1 MYLCAVNN
9 ILAEIM
15 PRQERKHSTD
25 TAEALNYNGALDFHD
40 GDDSTC
46 EYDYDSNGA
55 LTRDSNRGINS
66 ITYDY
71 GHHTYLIDLD
81 LNNRPRNITNDYTPD
96 GRKLLSKHVMSIPK
110 AHGYTKKTTTDKYI
124 DGLTLRGDTTLMW
137 RFDGGYVELNAN
149 GTPTRW
155 NYYVTDHLSSTRMI
169 VDSNDNIRKNIN
181 YYPFGSEMRMEA
193 PAQMTNNLGHPFRF
207 TGKELDRMNSLNMY
221 DFGARMYDV
230 AGVPMWTSIDPLAEK
245 YYNVSPY
252 SYCAGDPVNKFDPD
266 GRKIVL
272 AEGVSESFRKDY
284 ELTVKTFQEKGCA
297 DTWNK
302 LESSSE
308 VYTITESNANSNY
321 FDYSNKTIS
330 WNSRMGLWTEKDVNL
345 SPATRLNHELAHALH
360 YETDPEQ
367 YKKDIKTPIGG
378 ADETYTVEE
387 KQTIQ
392 GVERQT
398 AERFGEVSPG
408 SITRNDHGGIPF
420 ATESPLSNKNINS
433 MEVIIT
439 NNKKI

>member
-1 MYLCAVNN
+1 
-9 ILAEIM
+9 M

-46 EYDYDSNGA
+46 EYDYDNNGA

-71 GHHTYLIDLD
+71 GHHTYIIDLD

-110 AHGYTKKTTTDKYI
+110 AHGYIKKTTTDMYV
-124 DGLTLRGDTTLMW
+124 DGLMLRGDTTLMW
-137 RFDGGYVELNAN
+137 RFDGGYVDLNAN
-149 GTPTRW
+149 GTPTCW
-155 NYYVTDHLSSTRMI
+155 NYYITDHLGSTRMV
-169 VDSNDNIRKNIN
+169 VDSNDSIRETIN
-181 YYPFGSEMRMEA
+181 YYPFGSEMQMVN
-193 PAQMTNNLGHPFRF
+193 PALLTGGISHPFRF
-207 TGKELDRMNSLNMY
+207 TGKELDRLNSLNMY
-221 DFGARMYDV
+221 DFGARMFDV
-230 AGVPMWTSIDPLAEK
+230 AGVPMWTSVDPLAEK
-245 YYNVSPY
+245 YYHVTPY

>member
-25 TAEALNYNGALDFHD
+25 TAEALNYDGALDFHD

-110 AHGYTKKTTTDKYI
+110 AHGYIKKTTTDMYV
-124 DGLTLRGDTTLMW
+124 DGLMLRGDTTLMW

-155 NYYVTDHLSSTRMI
+155 NYYVTDHLSSTRMV
-169 VDSNDNIRKNIN
+169 VDSNDSIRETIN
-181 YYPFGSEMRMEA
+181 YYPFGSEMQMVN
-193 PAQMTNNLGHPFRF
+193 PALLTGGTSHPYRF
-207 TGKELDRMNSLNMY
+207 TGKELDKLNSLNMY
-221 DFGARMYDV
+221 DFGARWYDV
-230 AGVPMWTSIDPLAEK
+230 AGVPMWTSVDPLAEK
-245 YYNVSPY
+245 YYHVTPY